1 MVQGDPKTM
10 SNKPNPNP
18 VSPLPLPKGW
28 RKASLIFDG
37 QRYPFIYNPR
47 TRRVHAPG
55 YPQLP
60 LYSIQLHTGK
70 IISQEDL
77 CWDVENA
84 LGYDPGDDGSGPRRA
99 WPFEPST
106 PSS

>member
-1 MVQGDPKTM
+1 MRLHPQPT
-10 SNKPNPNP
+10 PTP
-18 VSPLPLPKGW
+18 VAPLPLPKGW
-28 RKASLIFDG
+28 RKASLISDG

-47 TRRVHAPG
+47 ARRVHAPG
-55 YPQLP
+55 FPHLP
-60 LYSIQLHTGK
+60 LYRIRLHTGK

-84 LGYDPGDDGSGPRRA
+84 LGYDPGDDGSGPRRP
-99 WPFEPST
+99 WPFKPAT